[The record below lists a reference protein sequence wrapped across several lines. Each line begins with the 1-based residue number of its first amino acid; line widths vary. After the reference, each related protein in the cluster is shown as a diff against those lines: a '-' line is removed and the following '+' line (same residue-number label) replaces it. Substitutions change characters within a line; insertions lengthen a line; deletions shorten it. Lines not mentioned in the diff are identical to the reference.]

1 MYEIV
6 PSELKVLHPRPGTA
20 VVEVLGEHDLGTSDE
35 TARLLARLVG
45 ENELVVVDLSE
56 TQFIDSSFLK
66 TLKNA
71 QQSAKELGHT
81 VLLQVGHGADRAT
94 GPRAHELLRSLRLRV
109 DARRGTRMGA
119 GRPRRVRRGVG
130 ASRAPF
136 AQCLKK
142 LDTWNVR
149 VPRTSEGE
157 T

>member
-45 ENELVVVDLSE
+45 ENELVVVYLSE

-81 VLLQVGHGADRAT
+81 VLMQVNT
-94 GPRAHELLRSLRLRV
+94 EPIV
-109 DARRGTRMGA
+109 
-119 GRPRRVRRGVG
+119 RRVLELTNFFDHFDYVSTREEALAWAPEDRVAYG
-130 ASRAPF
+130 AA
-136 AQCLKK
+136 
-142 LDTWNVR
+142 
-149 VPRTSEGE
+149 
-157 T
+157 